1 VIICG
6 QMMDFP
12 SAARATPLLC
22 VWGSARSPQG
32 VRLIGKP
39 RRDNVLP
46 GGCQKAGMAYRA
58 ITHESCRDDHW
69 Q

>member
-1 VIICG
+1 
-6 QMMDFP
+6 MMDFP

-32 VRLIGKP
+32 VRLIGEP
-39 RRDNVLP
+39 RRDNVKP

-58 ITHESCRDDHW
+58 DIEQVLNEKKPFILH
-69 Q
+69 